1 MAPLYH
7 VQARDP
13 WFLRFHDLMAFRI
26 REILLVSPAYDAFIL
41 EEDGRL
47 TERLYSEY
55 SELDLSL
62 APRITHVS
70 TAARALQALE
80 SRRFDMIITV
90 VRLKDMPVA
99 EFAFKVK
106 QQFDDMPV
114 LLLTFDQAD
123 MEQCPGGVCPIGI
136 DRMLLWTGD
145 ARILMAGIKLI
156 EDVRNAERDT
166 RIAGLQVIIVV
177 EDSVQRYSSF
187 LTLLYTELM
196 RQSGSLIAEGLN
208 DLHRRMRMAA
218 RPKILLA
225 TTWEEAIAHYERYK
239 DYLFA
244 LISDVRFPREGVEMA
259 GAGFELVEA
268 LRANEADLPILLQS
282 AEKENAARA
291 EELNCVYA
299 DKNSPDLLARI
310 RSFMTRNLG
319 FGDFVFRL
327 PDGTK
332 VGRAADVYEMEKQL
346 AFVPAESIEY
356 HAGFNHFSIW
366 LKARCMFPLA
376 AQIRPRTNA
385 EFVDIQHLREY
396 LMRSLRDARL
406 QEQAGMIADF
416 SSRQS
421 GSRNAILRL
430 GKGSIGGKGRAIAF
444 ANSQIIRSGLSDRH
458 PGMEIRVPRTV
469 VIGTGEFDN
478 FLAEDPP
485 PDELL
490 HGGSDEE
497 IRAVFLKRPLAE
509 AFARDLRQVFSEL
522 SGPLAVRSSSL
533 LEDSRLQP
541 FAGIY
546 ATWIIPNSHADPEVR
561 FRELCRAIK
570 AVYASCFSE
579 DARAYFRGTLYSI
592 EQEKMGVVIQE
603 MVGQQ
608 YGNRFYPHFAGV
620 AQSYNFYP
628 VGIQVAEQGIA
639 QVALGLG
646 HYVVSGGSTL
656 RFSPGCPEVLPQF
669 PTAAHFAKG
678 SQNDFLAIDLSVTE
692 LDFLDDC
699 ESNLIRHGLDAAE
712 RDGSLQPVG
721 SVYFP
726 HDDMIRDGLNWP
738 GPRVVTFSNIL
749 KWEALPLADALTD
762 LLKLAQT
769 GMGGDIEI
777 EFAVDMGDWGRTV
790 LDDTPRKPSLCV
802 LQVRPMML
810 QDYADASI
818 DTESHAS
825 DQVLCRTDIAIGH
838 GMISDVRDVVYVTT
852 AEVDGFVTPKIA
864 LEVAAVNERL
874 MDEGRPYLLI
884 GPGRWGTF
892 DSALGVP
899 VKWGQIAGARV
910 IVEAPFGDRNVDP
923 SQGTHFFQNLTSL
936 RLGYLTMR
944 GRAPAEREFL
954 DREWLGA
961 QEAFEESVH
970 IRHVRLERPLAVHLD
985 GRKGKAVILKPAAP
999 DDLEPA

>member
-1 MAPLYH
+1 MSPLSH
-7 VQARDP
+7 VHARDP
-13 WFLRFHDLMAFRI
+13 WFLKFHDLMAFRI

-70 TAARALQALE
+70 TAAGALQALDQ
-80 SRRFDMIITV
+80 RRFDMVITV

-99 EFAFKVK
+99 DFAFKVK
-106 QQFDDMPV
+106 QQFGDLPV
-114 LLLTFDQAD
+114 ILLTFDQAD
-123 MEQCPGGVCPIGI
+123 MAQCPGGVCPIGI

-145 ARILMAGIKLI
+145 ARILMAGIKMI
-156 EDVRNAERDT
+156 EDVRNVERDT

-225 TTWEEAIAHYERYK
+225 TSWEEAVAHYERHK
-239 DYLFA
+239 DHLFA
-244 LISDVRFPREGVEMA
+244 LISDVRFPREGVEVP

-268 LRANEADLPILLQS
+268 LRASEADLPILLQS
-282 AEKENAARA
+282 AESENAARA
-291 EELNCVYA
+291 AELNCVYA

-310 RSFMTRNLG
+310 RSFLTRNLG
-319 FGDFVFRL
+319 FGDFIFRL
-327 PDGTK
+327 PEGEV
-332 VGRAADVYEMEKQL
+332 VGRAADVYEMERLL
-346 AFVPAESIEY
+346 AVVPAESIEY
-356 HAGFNHFSIW
+356 HAAHNHFSIW

-385 EFVDIQHLREY
+385 EFIDIQHLREY
-396 LMRSLRDARL
+396 LRRSLRDARL

-421 GSRNAILRL
+421 GSPAAIIRL
-430 GKGSIGGKGRAIAF
+430 GTGSIGGKGRAIAF
-444 ANSQIIRSGLSDRH
+444 ANSQIVRSGLCDRH
-458 PGMEIRVPRTV
+458 PGLDIGVPRTV

-478 FLAEDPP
+478 FLAEDRP

-490 HGGSDEE
+490 HRGTDREL
-497 IRAVFLKRPLAE
+497 RAAFLERPLGE
-509 AFARDLRQVFSEL
+509 AFLRDLRQIFAEL

-546 ATWIIPNSHADPEVR
+546 ATWLLPNSHPDPEVR
-561 FRELCRAIK
+561 FTELCNAIK
-570 AVYASCFSE
+570 TVYASCFSE
-579 DARAYFRGTLYSI
+579 DARTYFRGTLYSI
-592 EQEKMGVVIQE
+592 EQEKMGLVIQE

-628 VGIQVAEQGIA
+628 VGSQKAEQGIA

-669 PTAAHFAKG
+669 PTAAHFVKG
-678 SQNDFLAIDLSVTE
+678 SQTGFLAIDLSQME
-692 LDFLDDC
+692 LDFLADC
-699 ESNLIRHGLDAAE
+699 ESNLIRYGLDAAE

-726 HDDMIRDGLNWP
+726 QDDMIRDGLNWP

-749 KWEALPLADALTD
+749 KWEALPLASALVD
-762 LLKLAQT
+762 LLQLAQS

-777 EFAVDMGDWGRTV
+777 ELAVDMGDWGRTV
-790 LDDTPRKPSLCV
+790 VDREARKPCLFV
-802 LQVRPMML
+802 LQLRPMML
-810 QDYADASI
+810 QDYADASV
-818 DTESHAS
+818 DTESH
-825 DQVLCRTDIAIGH
+825 DPERMLCRTDIAIGH
-838 GMISDVRDVVYVTT
+838 GMIGDIRDVVYVT
-852 AEVDGFVTPKIA
+852 ARDLDGFSTPKVA
-864 LEVAAVNERL
+864 MEVAAINATL

-910 IVEAPFGDRNVDP
+910 IVEMPFSDRGVDP
-923 SQGTHFFQNLTSL
+923 SQGTHFFQNVTSL
-936 RLGYLTMR
+936 RLGYLTLR
-944 GRAPAEREFL
+944 GRAAKVREFL
-954 DREWLGA
+954 DLGWLEDQPAATAGPL
-961 QEAFEESVH
+961 V
-970 IRHVRLERPLAVHLD
+970 RHVRLERALQVHLD
-985 GRKGKAVILKPAAP
+985 GRKGRAVILKPAP
-999 DDLEPA
+999 LDPE